1 MNTNTENK
9 EEKSRAGAVA
19 ATIILAAVCAAGG
32 WIAGDIYERV
42 AEKPHGAAVQP
53 EAIETVATMVVTNL
67 PYNLPEQFVA
77 HAEAL
82 QEVDLLPQV
91 DGYIKEILFKEGDLV
106 KEGQLLYRLDDER
119 YQAVVNQRKA
129 DLEAAEAE
137 ARRAERY
144 WERMRKADARGITQL
159 ERDNAEAGADTA
171 KAAVLQA
178 KANLVVA
185 EYDCKKAQVYA
196 PISGQI
202 GKTAAHVGDYVA
214 PSKGALARIVQ
225 VDPIRV
231 SFPLT
236 DRAYVDWRE
245 DASKGLSGANHR
257 MRLILPNG
265 SIYDKEGAFDFDD
278 NEMSLTTATITMR
291 LRFANPDRLLVPNSY
306 VTLIADKKTPPV
318 YPTVQ
323 QTAIVDLPQGGVGVY
338 VVQAEGTVQ
347 LRAVKTLP
355 VHEGLIP
362 VTSGLKAGETVVTSG
377 TRKLRDGAKVR
388 LEKATSNEENDPNY
402 KPTEI

>member
-1 MNTNTENK
+1 MTNTT
-9 EEKSRAGAVA
+9 EKKGGAVG
-19 ATIILAAVCAAGG
+19 AVIGTAVLVIASAVGG
-32 WIAGDIYERV
+32 WIAGDVYGRMTKKSATV
-42 AEKPHGAAVQP
+42 GMPPAAP
-53 EAIETVATMVVTNL
+53 ETVATMVVTNL

-91 DGYIKEILFKEGDLV
+91 DGYVKEILFKEGDLV
-106 KEGQLLYRLDDER
+106 KEGQVLYRLDDER

-129 DLEAAEAE
+129 DLESAEAE

-144 WERMRKADARGITQL
+144 WERMQKADARGITQL

-171 KAAVLQA
+171 RASVLQA

-185 EYDCKKAQVYA
+185 EYDCKKAQVVA

-202 GKTAAHVGDYVA
+202 GKTTAHVGDYVA

-236 DRAYVDWRE
+236 DRAYVAWRQAE
-245 DASKGLSGANHR
+245 RQNKFGGNDHR
-257 MRLILPNG
+257 MRLILPDG
-265 SIYDKEGAFDFDD
+265 STYDREGAFDFDD
-278 NEMSLTTATITMR
+278 NQMSLTTATIMMR
-291 LRFANPDRLLVPNSY
+291 LRFPNPDRLLVPNSY
-306 VTLIADKKTPPV
+306 VTLLADKKAPLL

-338 VVQAEGTVQ
+338 VVKEDGTVEA
-347 LRAVKTLP
+347 RVVKTLP
-355 VHEGLIP
+355 VHDGLIP
-362 VTSGLKAGETVVTSG
+362 IVEGVKAGETVVTSG
-377 TRKLRDGAKVR
+377 TRKLRDGAKVV
-388 LEKATSNEENDPNY
+388 LATPTSNEENDPNY
-402 KPTEI
+402 EPTKL

>member
-1 MNTNTENK
+1 MTNTT
-9 EEKSRAGAVA
+9 EKKGGAVG
-19 ATIILAAVCAAGG
+19 AVIGTAVLVIVSAVGG
-32 WIAGDIYERV
+32 WIAGDVYGRMT
-42 AEKPHGAAVQP
+42 KKSAAVGMP
-53 EAIETVATMVVTNL
+53 PAAPETVATMVVTNL

-91 DGYIKEILFKEGDLV
+91 DGYVKEILFKEGDLV
-106 KEGQLLYRLDDER
+106 KEGQVLYRLDDER

-129 DLEAAEAE
+129 DLESAEAE

-144 WERMRKADARGITQL
+144 WERMQKADARGITQL

-171 KAAVLQA
+171 RAAVLQA

-185 EYDCKKAQVYA
+185 EYDCKKAQVVA

-202 GKTAAHVGDYVA
+202 GKTTAHVGDYVA

-236 DRAYVDWRE
+236 DRAYVAWRQSE
-245 DASKGLSGANHR
+245 RQNRLGGNDHR
-257 MRLILPNG
+257 MRLILPDG
-265 SIYDKEGAFDFDD
+265 STYDREGAFDFDD
-278 NEMSLTTATITMR
+278 NQMSLTTATIMMR
-291 LRFANPDRLLVPNSY
+291 LRFPNPDRLLVPNSY
-306 VTLIADKKTPPV
+306 VTLLVDKKAPPL

-338 VVQAEGTVQ
+338 VVKEDGTVEA
-347 LRAVKTLP
+347 RAVKTLP
-355 VHEGLIP
+355 VHDGLIP
-362 VTSGLKAGETVVTSG
+362 IVEGVKAGETVVTSG
-377 TRKLRDGAKVR
+377 TRKLRDGAKVV
-388 LEKATSNEENDPNY
+388 LATPTSNEENDPNY
-402 KPTEI
+402 EPTKL

>member
-1 MNTNTENK
+1 MTNTT
-9 EEKSRAGAVA
+9 EKKGGAVG
-19 ATIILAAVCAAGG
+19 AVIGTAVLVIVSAVGG
-32 WIAGDIYERV
+32 WIAGDVYGRMT
-42 AEKPHGAAVQP
+42 KKSAAVGMP
-53 EAIETVATMVVTNL
+53 PAAPETVATMVVTNL

-91 DGYIKEILFKEGDLV
+91 DGYVKEILFKEGDLV
-106 KEGQLLYRLDDER
+106 KEGQVLYRLDDER

-129 DLEAAEAE
+129 DLESAEAE

-144 WERMRKADARGITQL
+144 WERMQKADARGITQL

-171 KAAVLQA
+171 RAAVLQA

-185 EYDCKKAQVYA
+185 EYDCKKAQVVA

-202 GKTAAHVGDYVA
+202 GKTTAHVGDYVA
-214 PSKGALARIVQ
+214 SSKGALARIVQ

-236 DRAYVDWRE
+236 DRAYVAWRQAE
-245 DASKGLSGANHR
+245 RQNKFGGNDHR
-257 MRLILPNG
+257 MRLILPDG
-265 SIYDKEGAFDFDD
+265 STYDREGAFDFDD
-278 NEMSLTTATITMR
+278 NQMSLTTATIMMR
-291 LRFANPDRLLVPNSY
+291 LRFPNPDRLLVPNSY
-306 VTLIADKKTPPV
+306 VTLLADKKAPPL

-338 VVQAEGTVQ
+338 VVKEDGTVEA
-347 LRAVKTLP
+347 RAVKTLP
-355 VHEGLIP
+355 VHDGLIP
-362 VTSGLKAGETVVTSG
+362 IVEGVKAGETVVTSG
-377 TRKLRDGAKVR
+377 TRKLRDGAKVV
-388 LEKATSNEENDPNY
+388 LATPTSNEENDPNY
-402 KPTEI
+402 EPTKL

>member
-1 MNTNTENK
+1 MTNTT
-9 EEKSRAGAVA
+9 EKKGGAVG
-19 ATIILAAVCAAGG
+19 AVIGTAVLVIVSAVGG
-32 WIAGDIYERV
+32 WIAGDVYGRMTKKSASV
-42 AEKPHGAAVQP
+42 GMPPAAP
-53 EAIETVATMVVTNL
+53 ETVATMVVTNL

-91 DGYIKEILFKEGDLV
+91 DGYVKEILFKEGDLV
-106 KEGQLLYRLDDER
+106 KEGQVLYRLDDER

-129 DLEAAEAE
+129 DLESAEAE

-144 WERMRKADARGITQL
+144 WERMQKADARGITQL

-171 KAAVLQA
+171 RAAVLQA

-185 EYDCKKAQVYA
+185 EYDCKKAQVVA

-202 GKTAAHVGDYVA
+202 GKTTAHVGDYVA

-236 DRAYVDWRE
+236 DRAYVAWRQSE
-245 DASKGLSGANHR
+245 RQNRLGGNDHR
-257 MRLILPNG
+257 MRLILPDG
-265 SIYDKEGAFDFDD
+265 STYDREGAFDFDD
-278 NEMSLTTATITMR
+278 NQMSLTTATIMMR
-291 LRFANPDRLLVPNSY
+291 LRFPNPDRLLVPNSY
-306 VTLIADKKTPPV
+306 VTLLADKKAPPL

-338 VVQAEGTVQ
+338 VVKEDGTVEA
-347 LRAVKTLP
+347 RAVKTLP
-355 VHEGLIP
+355 VHDGLIP
-362 VTSGLKAGETVVTSG
+362 IVEGVEAGETVVTSG
-377 TRKLRDGAKVR
+377 TRKLRDGAKVV
-388 LEKATSNEENDPNY
+388 LATPTSNEENDPNY
-402 KPTEI
+402 EPTKL

>member
-1 MNTNTENK
+1 MTNTT
-9 EEKSRAGAVA
+9 EKKGGAVG
-19 ATIILAAVCAAGG
+19 AVIGTAVLVIASAVGG
-32 WIAGDIYERV
+32 WIAGDVYGRMT
-42 AEKPHGAAVQP
+42 KKSAAVGMP
-53 EAIETVATMVVTNL
+53 PAAPETVATMVVTNL

-91 DGYIKEILFKEGDLV
+91 DGYVKEILFKEGDLV
-106 KEGQLLYRLDDER
+106 KEGQVLYRLDDER

-129 DLEAAEAE
+129 DLESSEAE

-144 WERMRKADARGITQL
+144 WERMQKADARGITQL

-171 KAAVLQA
+171 RAAVLQA

-185 EYDCKKAQVYA
+185 EYDCKKAQVVA

-202 GKTAAHVGDYVA
+202 GKTTAHVGDYVA

-236 DRAYVDWRE
+236 DRAYVAWRQSE
-245 DASKGLSGANHR
+245 RQNRLGGNDHR
-257 MRLILPNG
+257 MRLILPDG
-265 SIYDKEGAFDFDD
+265 STYDREGAFDFDD
-278 NEMSLTTATITMR
+278 NQMSLTTATIMMR
-291 LRFANPDRLLVPNSY
+291 LRFPNPDRLLVPNSY
-306 VTLIADKKTPPV
+306 VTLLADKKAPPL

-338 VVQAEGTVQ
+338 VVKEDGTVEA
-347 LRAVKTLP
+347 RAVKTLP
-355 VHEGLIP
+355 VHDGLIP
-362 VTSGLKAGETVVTSG
+362 IVEGVKAGETVVTSG
-377 TRKLRDGAKVR
+377 TRKLRDGAKVV
-388 LEKATSNEENDPNY
+388 LATPTSNDENDPNY
-402 KPTEI
+402 EPTKL

>member
-1 MNTNTENK
+1 MTNTT
-9 EEKSRAGAVA
+9 EKKGGAVG
-19 ATIILAAVCAAGG
+19 AVIGTAVLVIVSAVGG
-32 WIAGDIYERV
+32 WIAGDVYGRMT
-42 AEKPHGAAVQP
+42 KKSAAVGMP
-53 EAIETVATMVVTNL
+53 PAAPETVATMVVTNL

-91 DGYIKEILFKEGDLV
+91 DGYVKEILFKEGDLV
-106 KEGQLLYRLDDER
+106 KEGQVLYRLDDER

-129 DLEAAEAE
+129 DLESAEAE

-144 WERMRKADARGITQL
+144 WERMQKADARGITQL

-171 KAAVLQA
+171 RAAVLQA

-185 EYDCKKAQVYA
+185 EYDCKKAQVVA

-202 GKTAAHVGDYVA
+202 GKTTAHVGDYVA

-236 DRAYVDWRE
+236 DRAYVAWRQAE
-245 DASKGLSGANHR
+245 RQNKLGGDDHR
-257 MRLILPNG
+257 MRLILPDG
-265 SIYDKEGAFDFDD
+265 SSYDREGAFDFDD
-278 NEMSLTTATITMR
+278 NQMSLTTATIMMR
-291 LRFANPDRLLVPNSY
+291 LRFPNPDRLLVPNSY
-306 VTLIADKKTPPV
+306 VTLLADKKAPPL

-338 VVQAEGTVQ
+338 VVKEDGTVEA
-347 LRAVKTLP
+347 RAVKTLP
-355 VHEGLIP
+355 VHDGLIP
-362 VTSGLKAGETVVTSG
+362 IVEGVKAGETVVTSG
-377 TRKLRDGAKVR
+377 TRKLRDGAKVV
-388 LEKATSNEENDPNY
+388 LATPTSNEENDPNY
-402 KPTEI
+402 EPTKL

>member
-1 MNTNTENK
+1 METKKK
-9 EEKSRAGAVA
+9 EEATESRAASIA
-19 ATIILAAVCAAGG
+19 ATVILAVVCVAGG
-32 WIAGDIYERV
+32 WIAADIYARITNSNKSKGV
-42 AEKPHGAAVQP
+42 MP
-53 EAIETVATMVVTNL
+53 EAEETVATMVVTNL

-91 DGYIKEILFKEGDLV
+91 DGYVKEILFKEGDMV
-106 KEGQLLYRLDDER
+106 KEGQVLYRLDDER

-171 KAAVLQA
+171 KASVLQA

-185 EYDCKKAQVYA
+185 EYDCKKAQVVA
-196 PISGQI
+196 PITGQI
-202 GKTAAHVGDYVA
+202 GKTSAHVGDYVA

-236 DRAYVDWRE
+236 DRTYVTWRQSQE
-245 DASKGLSGANHR
+245 KGISDAGYR
-257 MRLILPNG
+257 MRLVLPNG
-265 SIYDKEGAFDFDD
+265 TIYDGEGTFDFDD
-278 NEMSLTTATITMR
+278 NQMSLTTATIMMR
-291 LRFANPDRLLVPNSY
+291 LRFPNKNRILVPNSY
-306 VTLIADKKTPPV
+306 VTLITDMKEPPK

-323 QTAIVDLPQGGVGVY
+323 QSAVVDLAQGGLGVY
-338 VVQAEGTVQ
+338 VVKADGTVEA
-347 LRAVKTLP
+347 RAVKTLP
-355 VHEGLIP
+355 VHEGMVAI
-362 VTSGLKAGETVVTSG
+362 SEGLKVGETVVTSG

-388 LEKATSNEENDPNY
+388 LETPTSNEENDPNY
-402 KPTEI
+402 KPRED

>member
-1 MNTNTENK
+1 MNTKNK
-9 EEKSRAGAVA
+9 EKATESRAASIA
-19 ATIILAAVCAAGG
+19 ATVILAVVCVAGG
-32 WIAGDIYERV
+32 WIAGDIYARV
-42 AEKPHGAAVQP
+42 TKSQQRGALPAAV
-53 EAIETVATMVVTNL
+53 ETVATMVVTNM
-67 PYNLPEQFVA
+67 PYNLPEQYVA

-106 KEGQLLYRLDDER
+106 KEGQVLYRLDDER

-171 KAAVLQA
+171 KASVLQA

-185 EYDCKKAQVYA
+185 EYDCKKAQVVA
-196 PISGQI
+196 PIAGQI

-236 DRAYVDWRE
+236 DRAYVTWRQSKE
-245 DASKGLSGANHR
+245 KGLDESDTR

-265 SIYDKEGAFDFDD
+265 TIYSEEGAFDFDD
-278 NEMSLTTATITMR
+278 NQMSLSTATIMMR
-291 LRFANPDRLLVPNSY
+291 LRFPNANRILIPNSY

-323 QTAIVDLPQGGVGVY
+323 QAAVVDLAQGGLGVF
-338 VVQAEGTVQ
+338 VVDAEGVVKS
-347 LRAVKTLP
+347 RAVKTLP
-355 VHEGLIP
+355 VHEGLIA
-362 VTSGLKAGETVVTSG
+362 VTEGLKAGEVVVTSG
-377 TRKLRDGAKVR
+377 TRKLRDGTKVR
-388 LEKATSNEENDPNY
+388 VETATSNAENDPNY
-402 KPTEI
+402 KPRAD

>member
-1 MNTNTENK
+1 MTNTT
-9 EEKSRAGAVA
+9 EKKGGAVG
-19 ATIILAAVCAAGG
+19 AVIGTAVLVIVSAVGG
-32 WIAGDIYERV
+32 WIAGDVYGRMTKKSASV
-42 AEKPHGAAVQP
+42 GMPPAAP
-53 EAIETVATMVVTNL
+53 ETVATMVVTNL

-91 DGYIKEILFKEGDLV
+91 DGYVKEILFKEGDLV
-106 KEGQLLYRLDDER
+106 KEGQVLYRLDDER

-129 DLEAAEAE
+129 DLESAEAE

-144 WERMRKADARGITQL
+144 WERMQKADARGITQL

-171 KAAVLQA
+171 RAAVLQA

-185 EYDCKKAQVYA
+185 EYDCKKAQVVA

-202 GKTAAHVGDYVA
+202 GKTTAHVGDYVA

-236 DRAYVDWRE
+236 DRAYVAWRQSE
-245 DASKGLSGANHR
+245 RQNRLGGNDHR
-257 MRLILPNG
+257 MRLILPDG
-265 SIYDKEGAFDFDD
+265 STYDREGAFDFDD
-278 NEMSLTTATITMR
+278 NQMSLTTATIMMR
-291 LRFANPDRLLVPNSY
+291 LRFPNPDRLLVPNSY
-306 VTLIADKKTPPV
+306 VTLLADKKAPPL

-338 VVQAEGTVQ
+338 VVKEDGTVEA
-347 LRAVKTLP
+347 RAVKTLP
-355 VHEGLIP
+355 VHDGLIP
-362 VTSGLKAGETVVTSG
+362 IVEGVKAGETVVTSG
-377 TRKLRDGAKVR
+377 TRKLRDGAKVV
-388 LEKATSNEENDPNY
+388 LATPTSNEENDPNY
-402 KPTEI
+402 EPTKL

>member
-1 MNTNTENK
+1 MTNK
-9 EEKSRAGAVA
+9 EEKKGGAVG
-19 ATIILAAVCAAGG
+19 AVIGTVVLVVASAVGG
-32 WIAGDIYERV
+32 WIAGDVYGRMTK
-42 AEKPHGAAVQP
+42 KPAAAGMP
-53 EAIETVATMVVTNL
+53 PAAAETVATMVVTNL

-91 DGYIKEILFKEGDLV
+91 DGYVKEICFKEGDLV
-106 KEGQLLYRLDDER
+106 KEGQVLYRLDDER

-144 WERMRKADARGITQL
+144 WERMQKADARGITQL

-171 KAAVLQA
+171 KASVLQA

-185 EYDCKKAQVYA
+185 EYDCKKAQVIA

-202 GKTAAHVGDYVA
+202 GKTTAHVGDYVA

-236 DRAYVDWRE
+236 DRAYVAWRQSE
-245 DASKGLSGANHR
+245 KENLAGDNHR

-265 SIYDKEGAFDFDD
+265 SVYDREGAFDFDD
-278 NEMSLTTATITMR
+278 NQMSLTTATIMMR
-291 LRFANPDRLLVPNSY
+291 LQFPNPDRLLVPNSY
-306 VTLIADKKTPPV
+306 VTLITDKKNPPV

-323 QTAIVDLPQGGVGVY
+323 QTAIVDLPQGGVGVF
-338 VVQAEGTVQ
+338 VLNADGTVS
-347 LRAVKTLP
+347 LRGVKTLP
-355 VHEGLIP
+355 VHDGLVAVSEGLK
-362 VTSGLKAGETVVTSG
+362 VGETVITSG
-377 TRKLRDGAKVR
+377 TRKLRDGAKVA
-388 LEKATSNEENDPNY
+388 LATPTSNEENDPNY
-402 KPTEI
+402 QPTKL

>member
-1 MNTNTENK
+1 MTNTT
-9 EEKSRAGAVA
+9 EKKGGAVG
-19 ATIILAAVCAAGG
+19 AVIGTAVLVVASAVGG
-32 WIAGDIYERV
+32 WIAGDVYGRMTK
-42 AEKPHGAAVQP
+42 KPAAAGLPQAAP
-53 EAIETVATMVVTNL
+53 ETVATMVVTNL

-91 DGYIKEILFKEGDLV
+91 DGYVKEILFKEGDLV
-106 KEGQLLYRLDDER
+106 KEGQVLYRLDDER

-129 DLEAAEAE
+129 DLESAEAE

-144 WERMRKADARGITQL
+144 WERMQKADARGITQL

-171 KAAVLQA
+171 RAAVLQA

-185 EYDCKKAQVYA
+185 EYDCKKAQVIA

-202 GKTAAHVGDYVA
+202 GKTTAHVGDYVA

-236 DRAYVDWRE
+236 DRAYVSWRQAE
-245 DASKGLSGANHR
+245 RQKKLGGNDLR
-257 MRLILPNG
+257 MRLVLADG
-265 SIYDKEGAFDFDD
+265 SVYDREGAFDFDD
-278 NEMSLTTATITMR
+278 NQMSLTTATIMMR
-291 LRFANPDRLLVPNSY
+291 LRFPNPDRLLVPNSY
-306 VTLIADKKTPPV
+306 VTLMTDKKTPPL

-323 QTAIVDLPQGGVGVY
+323 QSAIVDLPQGGVGVY
-338 VVQAEGTVQ
+338 VLREGGTVEA
-347 LRAVKTLP
+347 RAVKTLP
-355 VHEGLIP
+355 VHDGLIA
-362 VTSGLKAGETVVTSG
+362 VTEGLKAGETVVTSG
-377 TRKLRDGAKVR
+377 TRKLRDGARVVF
-388 LEKATSNEENDPNY
+388 ATPTSNEENDPNY
-402 KPTEI
+402 EPTKL

>member
-1 MNTNTENK
+1 MTNTT
-9 EEKSRAGAVA
+9 EKKGGAVG
-19 ATIILAAVCAAGG
+19 AVIGTAVLVIASAVGG
-32 WIAGDIYERV
+32 WIAGDVYGRMT
-42 AEKPHGAAVQP
+42 KKSAAVGMP
-53 EAIETVATMVVTNL
+53 PAAPETVATMVVTNL

-91 DGYIKEILFKEGDLV
+91 DGYVKEILFKEGDLV
-106 KEGQLLYRLDDER
+106 KEGQVLYRLDDER

-129 DLEAAEAE
+129 DLESAEAE

-144 WERMRKADARGITQL
+144 WERMQKADARGITQL

-171 KAAVLQA
+171 RAAVLQA
-178 KANLVVA
+178 RANLVVA
-185 EYDCKKAQVYA
+185 EYDCKKAQVVA

-202 GKTAAHVGDYVA
+202 GKTTAHVGDYVA

-236 DRAYVDWRE
+236 DRAYVAWRQSE
-245 DASKGLSGANHR
+245 RQNRLGGNDHR
-257 MRLILPNG
+257 MRLILPDG
-265 SIYDKEGAFDFDD
+265 STYDREGAFDFDD
-278 NEMSLTTATITMR
+278 NQMSLTTATIMMR
-291 LRFANPDRLLVPNSY
+291 LRFPNPDRLLVPNSY
-306 VTLIADKKTPPV
+306 VTLLADKKAPPL

-338 VVQAEGTVQ
+338 VVKEDGTVEA
-347 LRAVKTLP
+347 RAVKTLP
-355 VHEGLIP
+355 VHDGLIP
-362 VTSGLKAGETVVTSG
+362 IVEGVKAGETVVTSG
-377 TRKLRDGAKVR
+377 TRKLRDGAKVV
-388 LEKATSNEENDPNY
+388 LATPTSNEENDPNY
-402 KPTEI
+402 EPTKL